1 MTRDELFLLV
11 SKDDRDAANFLC
23 AIVDVLH
30 VWDDLIDQDSNLT
43 LNAINGAFTAALI
56 GLPNNPFYAKHFQV
70 LNPILLSAINN
81 WHVANVLENGSSE
94 ADKRIAFISRSSY
107 IDLITQVAY
116 IVGGHEWV
124 MHVGPDIRRFAH
136 GEGWEGYLQN
146 LKQEQDERALRQGKT
161 KG

>member
-1 MTRDELFLLV
+1 MTRDDLFLLV
-11 SKDDRDAANFLC
+11 SKNDRDAANFLC

-30 VWDDLIDQDSNLT
+30 VWDDLIDQDNDVSLH
-43 LNAINGAFTAALI
+43 AVNGAFTAALI
-56 GLPNNPFYAKHFQV
+56 SLPNNPFYAQHFHV
-70 LNPILLSAINN
+70 LNPILMSAINN

-124 MHVGPDIRRFAH
+124 MQVGPEIRRFAH

-146 LKQEQDERALRQGKT
+146 LKQEQEQRALRQGRQKE
-161 KG
+161 